1 MGKKHVLDI
10 TGMTCEHCV
19 KAVSNSTLEVEG
31 VSEVH
36 VDLESNTAEIS
47 GENFRIEDVIEAIS
61 EEGYQ
66 ATLATK

>member
-19 KAVSNSTLEVEG
+19 NAVSNSTLSVQG

-47 GENFRIEDVIEAIS
+47 GENFRIADVIEAIS

>member
-19 KAVSNSTLEVEG
+19 NAVLNSTLSVQG

>member
-10 TGMTCEHCV
+10 TGMPCEHCV
-19 KAVSNSTLEVEG
+19 KAVSNSTLEVSG